1 MKSSRALARPH
12 AVRTATAVLGTA
24 AFLALG
30 CGAAQADDAIPSWG
44 PIVMTIPPVD
54 TAPADPAPSDP
65 APSEPGTDPAPV
77 PDPSIPGEA
86 PPPPAP
92 APAPGSDTPVYQV
105 PQPAPVLTPAPQSP
119 VAPALPPANV
129 PAGTEVSPGPFVE
142 QELPPVD
149 QAEEA
154 SPSPSETAAQVPAT
168 TQPTMTTAPKPSIA
182 DVAAS
187 SPVVQ
192 AAVTAATGSPLGV
205 QIATVLALLGAGFAY
220 FRLLGSKGRVAP
232 KGGR

>member
-1 MKSSRALARPH
+1 VK
-12 AVRTATAVLGTA
+12 TTTA
-24 AFLALG
+24 ALGAAALLALG
-30 CGAAQADDAIPSWG
+30 VGAAHADDATPAPSSD
-44 PIVMTIPPVD
+44 PIVITIPPVE
-54 TAPADPAPSDP
+54 TTPADPAP
-65 APSEPGTDPAPV
+65 APGTDPAPA

-92 APAPGSDTPVYQV
+92 DPAPGSDIPVNQV

-119 VAPALPPANV
+119 VAPAIPPAGG
-129 PAGTEVSPGPFVE
+129 PAGTDTSPGPFLE
-142 QELPPVD
+142 QDLPPVD

-154 SPSPSETAAQVPAT
+154 SPSETAAQVPAT
-168 TQPTMTTAPKPSIA
+168 AQPTLSTAPKPSVA